1 MMKFLKKRGKGER
14 KLSLKA
20 RLVRWL
26 LKDVPLDALR
36 VGGNTID
43 ITSTQIDM
51 GGGNITNVG
60 TIGGFTAAG
69 DIIPDADGVR
79 RIGTPDYRFSG
90 SFVGLE
96 AYGQVL
102 KGDLLPDADNARR
115 IGTSTLRFSGA
126 FTDLEF
132 TRAYARGD
140 IIPDGDKTR
149 SLGSSA
155 ARFLAALGDVD
166 LDGHVTP
173 ASDATYML
181 GNPTYTFSGAFSDIF
196 LKGRDNRI
204 YSEADCYGFIG
215 FKGTR
220 RFSGVYASEVLTSDL
235 MFSEQSCELCGRNF
249 EPGDVVALIVK
260 RIDEEGGGIRVIP
273 VHVECKNAAA

>member
-1 MMKFLKKRGKGER
+1 MKFLKKRGKDGR

-36 VGGNTID
+36 VGDNTID

-90 SFVGLE
+90 SFTGLE

-132 TRAYARGD
+132 SRAYARGD
-140 IIPDGDKTR
+140 IVPDADAQR
-149 SLGSSA
+149 SI
-155 ARFLAALGDVD
+155 
-166 LDGHVTP
+166 
-173 ASDATYML
+173 

-273 VHVECKNAAA
+273 VHVECKNAAS

>member
-1 MMKFLKKRGKGER
+1 MKFLKKRSKDKQ

-36 VGGNTID
+36 VGENTVD

-79 RIGTPDYRFSG
+79 RIG
-90 SFVGLE
+90 
-96 AYGQVL
+96 
-102 KGDLLPDADNARR
+102 
-115 IGTSTLRFSGA
+115 
-126 FTDLEF
+126 
-132 TRAYARGD
+132 
-140 IIPDGDKTR
+140 
-149 SLGSSA
+149 
-155 ARFLAALGDVD
+155 
-166 LDGHVTP
+166 
-173 ASDATYML
+173 
-181 GNPTYTFSGAFSDIF
+181 NPTYTFSGAFSDIF
-196 LKGRDNRI
+196 LKGKDNRI

-235 MFSEQSCELCGRNF
+235 MFSEQSCELCGRDF

-273 VHVECKNAAA
+273 VHVECKNAAS